1 MKKITFIGVTT
12 LLVLASCAK
21 ENSVT
26 DEQETFVPQYLTA
39 SLEQENTKATLN
51 NSLQTVWQTGD
62 VIGVYVTNYKDPA
75 EWDWDTVADCSLSAG
90 QGTTVG
96 TFNAPSYDSSNRWCF
111 VAFYP
116 RVAGTAQQYK
126 MKFNLPVGYYDYTSG
141 MNLLP
146 MMADMSGGE
155 DRPSDV
161 SFKHVGGGVKISVND
176 VPGNANSIGMTVAG
190 KKITGAFDDLE
201 PTTAGTSSG
210 KLVATTSSSDDQTVY
225 LNFATAS
232 GVRDFDFIFPVPTVT
247 SPDLTFTLW
256 SNNDL
261 QLWSKTASDQPSIG
275 RAELLEFP
283 VARTITASKVA
294 THVLANNTFDMRG
307 WNVEGDGA
315 DYDDDDYSFSS
326 TGSLSHTF
334 SSLAYINVQANGHYY
349 QAENNAHYFGSY
361 VDFNPETYFGTG
373 ITTGSLGI
381 ILNYGDGNAQ
391 TENGSISI
399 SSSNVYYVRVYES
412 DGKYYVESYNP
423 EESNYTGMSTG
434 LSSGN
439 KRIWIRADGPA
450 SFNGLG
456 ITNAHLWSD
465 SSTTWPGLS
474 VSKDKTLAANPVTLS
489 TSYASSDKVAIPAG
503 TKTLSIAYNEDG
515 TLTLSY

>member
-1 MKKITFIGVTT
+1 MKKIAFIGITT

-26 DEQETFVPQYLTA
+26 DEQDTFVPHYLTA

-62 VIGVYVTNYKDPA
+62 VIGVYVTNYKDPT

-96 TFNAPSYDSSNRWCF
+96 TFNDSSNRWCF

-232 GVRDFDFIFPVPTVT
+232 SVRDFDFIFPVPTVT
-247 SPDLTFTLW
+247 SPSFTFKMWNANGLELW
-256 SNNDL
+256 SA
-261 QLWSKTASDQPSIG
+261 TATSQPNIDRG
-275 RAELLEFP
+275 ELLVFP
-283 VARTITASKVA
+283 TARTISEAKVA
-294 THVLANNTFDMRG
+294 THVLANNIFYLAG
-307 WNVEGDGA
+307 WNLKGTKGDDYGTDYPFNTSGVNDITIPSDGSWVEVYNGSHYYKANASEGLRSLWYYIDADKASLAAKSGSIKLILNNNGSWQSNDISLNYDADVTDYVIKFTSSKTGEDLTSITPYYSLPSHAADKVRIWVWDDSGNSCTNLYVHDGSNPIGTAWPGASLSGEVAYPTHANLVAGDG
-315 DYDDDDYSFSS
+315 
-326 TGSLSHTF
+326 
-334 SSLAYINVQANGHYY
+334 
-349 QAENNAHYFGSY
+349 
-361 VDFNPETYFGTG
+361 
-373 ITTGSLGI
+373 
-381 ILNYGDGNAQ
+381 
-391 TENGSISI
+391 
-399 SSSNVYYVRVYES
+399 
-412 DGKYYVESYNP
+412 
-423 EESNYTGMSTG
+423 
-434 LSSGN
+434 
-439 KRIWIRADGPA
+439 
-450 SFNGLG
+450 
-456 ITNAHLWSD
+456 
-465 SSTTWPGLS
+465 
-474 VSKDKTLAANPVTLS
+474 DK
-489 TSYASSDKVAIPAG
+489 KVFIPAG
-503 TKTLSIAYNEDG
+503 VDDVSISYNSDG
-515 TLTLSY
+515 SLTLNYTVD